1 MNYALLLL
9 AGSSNRFHDK
19 TPKQF
24 YLIKNKPL
32 YFYPLK
38 ALNNSKNIDEIIILT
53 LKDKIFDVFNFVK
66 DNKLNKVKAVIAG
79 GNSRNESVRF
89 GLEKIKEKATN
100 EDIVLIHDAARAM
113 LTSEDI
119 DIAINE
125 TKNKEATTFAIRS
138 YDTLVRAS
146 NFQINQY
153 LNRDEIFRIQT
164 PQTFKFDLIYKAY
177 QNKKFTNDDTEL
189 VFLLNKKVHLLKG
202 SERLF
207 KVTTKEDIKRME
219 NYICDIR

>member
-32 YFYPLK
+32 YYYPLK
-38 ALNNSKNIDEIIILT
+38 ALNESKNIDEIIVLT
-53 LKDKIFDVFNFVK
+53 LKDKIFEVFSFVK
-66 DNKLNKVKAVIAG
+66 ENKLNKVKVVISG

-89 GLEKIKEKATN
+89 GLNKIKEKAN
-100 EDIVLIHDAARAM
+100 EDDIVLIHDAARAM
-113 LTSEDI
+113 LTSNDV

-125 TKNKEATTFAIRS
+125 TKKKEATTFAIRS
-138 YDTLVRAS
+138 YDTLVKAS
-146 NFQINQY
+146 NYQINQY

-164 PQTFKFDLIYKAY
+164 PQTFKFDLIFKAY
-177 QNKKFTNDDTEL
+177 QNNKFTNDDTEL

-207 KVTTKEDIKRME
+207 KVTTKEDIKKTE
-219 NYICDIR
+219 SYVCDIK

>member
-24 YLIKNKPL
+24 YLIKDKPL
-32 YFYPLK
+32 FYYPLK
-38 ALNNSKNIDEIIILT
+38 ALNESKNIDEIVILT
-53 LKDKIFDVFNFVK
+53 LKDKIFEVFSFVK
-66 DNKLNKVKAVIAG
+66 ENKLDKVKVVIAG

-89 GLEKIKEKATN
+89 GLNKIKEKAN
-100 EDIVLIHDAARAM
+100 EDDIVLIHDAARAM
-113 LTSEDI
+113 LTSLDV

-125 TKNKEATTFAIRS
+125 TKKKEATTFAIRS
-138 YDTLVRAS
+138 YDTLVKAS
-146 NFQINQY
+146 NYQVNQY

-177 QNKKFTNDDTEL
+177 QNNKFTNDDTEL
-189 VFLLNKKVHLLKG
+189 VFLLNKKIHLLKG

-207 KVTTKEDIKRME
+207 KVTTKEDIKKME
-219 NYICDIR
+219 SYVCDIK